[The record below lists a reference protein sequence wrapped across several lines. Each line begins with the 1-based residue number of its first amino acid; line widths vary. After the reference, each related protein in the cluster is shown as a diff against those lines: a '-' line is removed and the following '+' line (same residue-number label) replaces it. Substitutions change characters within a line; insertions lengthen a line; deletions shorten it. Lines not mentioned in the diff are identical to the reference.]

1 MKRYTKEDCSRTGWG
16 FPIEHEV
23 VLLSEQAQQVSGHGQ
38 LGFCLGGDAA
48 REKGEH
54 GGVFLA
60 SLEDGE
66 CFSCDRREVEG
77 ILKRELLTEEARL
90 QISQIHPAGTPDSPR
105 EYTGYSFLKDGRYA
119 AGVGL
124 SGPAAVM
131 AYIDMQGPYQHR
143 ILVCDR
149 MDFTVLEMV
158 EGRLVFVG
166 TELYESPD
174 EEEERE
180 WEPAGE
186 DEEMKQ
192 IYIENGIILY
202 YGSRAGQVVKGSA
215 AVDSL
220 FYGPELDEFLKKR
233 PDIQNVRWVTGM
245 YDRLMNGLKE
255 SVLLQPLKDVRVWQ
269 LKPDV
274 DVRMKFISF
283 DEMIHDF
290 GAPDISDYEMVYE
303 GTVETNDLESLFLMF
318 RDQPPDGFTGH
329 PMAVSDVIEL
339 YDQNDRHFYYADI
352 MGFQKVDILQPDETN
367 IFLSMQP

>member
-1 MKRYTKEDCSRTGWG
+1 MKGYTKEDCARTGYE
-16 FPIEHEV
+16 FSIEHEV
-23 VLLSEQAQQVSGHGQ
+23 VLLSGQAQPVSEHGQ
-38 LGFCLGGDAA
+38 LYFCLEDDAA
-48 REKGEH
+48 ADKSEHRE
-54 GGVFLA
+54 VFLA
-60 SLEDGE
+60 SLQDGE
-66 CFSCDRREVEG
+66 CFYCGSSEVEG
-77 ILKRELLTEEARL
+77 ILKRELLTEEAKL
-90 QISQIHPAGTPDSPR
+90 QISQIHPAGIPDR
-105 EYTGYSFLKDGRYA
+105 LVEYTGYSFLKDGRYA

-124 SGPAAVM
+124 SGPAAVL
-131 AYIDMQGPYQHR
+131 AYIEIQGPYQHR

-158 EGRLVFVG
+158 EGKLVFLG
-166 TELYESPD
+166 EELYGSPD
-174 EEEERE
+174 EDLEEE
-180 WEPAGE
+180 PSGE
-186 DEEMKQ
+186 DEDMKQ
-192 IYIENGIILY
+192 IYIEDGIILY

-220 FYGPELDEFLKKR
+220 FYGTELNDFLKNR

-245 YDRLMNGLKE
+245 YDRLMNGPKGSALYR
-255 SVLLQPLKDVRVWQ
+255 PLRDVRVWQ

-274 DVRMKFISF
+274 DVRMKFISL

-290 GAPDISDYEMVYE
+290 GSPDISDYEMVYE

-352 MGFQKVDILQPDETN
+352 MGFQKVDILPPDEEN